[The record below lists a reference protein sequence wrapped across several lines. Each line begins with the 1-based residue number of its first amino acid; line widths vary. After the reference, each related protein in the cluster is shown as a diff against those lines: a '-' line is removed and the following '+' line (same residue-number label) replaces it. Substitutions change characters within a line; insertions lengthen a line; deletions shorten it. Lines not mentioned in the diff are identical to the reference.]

1 MAKYEAIL
9 VKYPYPD
16 NEWWTAVCPA
26 MPGCVSDGKTRAEAL
41 QMIADAMALYLEPS
55 PGWAVVVLDGEP
67 AQQAKAATLA
77 DCHQDGGTTEV
88 YQVEPRFMT
97 EEEIRSNPRFEH
109 ILSQSPDAAVFSQ
122 RRR

>member
-16 NEWWTAVCPA
+16 DEWLTAICPA

-55 PGWAVVVLDGEP
+55 PGWETVILDGEP
-67 AQQAKAATLA
+67 ARREMAATLA
-77 DCHQDGGTTEV
+77 DCHQDGGATEV
-88 YQVEPRFMT
+88 HLVEPRFMT
-97 EEEIRSNPRFEH
+97 EEEIRSNDRHLEPVALP
-109 ILSQSPDAAVFSQ
+109 IA
-122 RRR
+122 